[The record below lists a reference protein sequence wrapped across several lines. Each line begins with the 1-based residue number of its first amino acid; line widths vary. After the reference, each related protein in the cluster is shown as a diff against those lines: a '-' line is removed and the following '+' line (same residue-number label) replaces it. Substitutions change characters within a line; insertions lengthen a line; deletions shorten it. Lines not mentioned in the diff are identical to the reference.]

1 MATKPE
7 RASIVLSAVDR
18 FTEMFDRLDARLNR
32 VSKPVAAMQKAL
44 KPIASD
50 LATHIRTWIGTTVA
64 IWGGVGAVTAFANQ
78 AVNSADKV
86 GDLAAR
92 YQLSARSVQV
102 YGSMVEEAGG
112 SVDTAAKAMGRLRKA
127 MNEAVAGD
135 EEQRAAF
142 AGVGLGV
149 EELQRMAPDEVML
162 RMADAFKA
170 SDREGQK
177 NAVLLKVM
185 GEEGTV
191 FMDVMN
197 QGGAAYRRRLAEMRA
212 DGSLLSREQLDQ
224 ADAFDKSWSRLM
236 RTITGVKNALGLQL
250 ANALGPFVD
259 KLQKWIATNRDLIQQ
274 KFDIFLERL
283 PGLLE
288 SARRFFVQLA
298 FVVDVAARIFGR
310 LVDVLGPVG
319 AVFSVL
325 TVISAP
331 TVLAFLSLIS
341 TVGKLAWTVLSFT
354 RVLPVLAV
362 LLKFVWGVLAANPI
376 GAFIMVVVTLAMI
389 VYNNFGKIVAYI
401 TGTWKRIKS
410 AFEIGFF
417 DGLFQYWLEGWQT
430 FGNVIVGFIKAITP
444 DFLLPEAFKKFE
456 FSFATD
462 RAGRLQS
469 GEEKSLTQRL
479 AEQPKQQLPLTLSKG
494 PAAPVPGGI
503 FTAAQAA
510 QVQAGVQRQAI
521 QNTIRLQI
529 DGDGKPKVK
538 EVTAGS
544 ANTKISVGTGHQ
556 LLGAL

>member
-1 MATKPE
+1 
-7 RASIVLSAVDR
+7 
-18 FTEMFDRLDARLNR
+18 
-32 VSKPVAAMQKAL
+32 MQKAL

-64 IWGGVGAVTAFANQ
+64 IWAGVGAVTAFANQ

-102 YGSMVEEAGG
+102 YGSLVEEAGG

-149 EELQRMAPDEVML
+149 EELRRLAPDEVML

-259 KLQKWIATNRDLIQQ
+259 QVQKWVSANRGLIQQ
-274 KFDIFLERL
+274 KFDTFLERL

-298 FVVDVAARIFGR
+298 TVADAAASVFAR

-319 AVFSVL
+319 AVFSIL
-325 TVISAP
+325 TVVSAP
-331 TVLAFLSLIS
+331 TVVAFVSLIV
-341 TVGKLAWTVLSFT
+341 TVGKLTWAVVSFT
-354 RVLPVLAV
+354 RILPVLAV
-362 LLKFVWGVLAANPI
+362 LLRFVWGVLAANPI
-376 GAFIMVVVTLAMI
+376 AAIIMVVATLAMV
-389 VYNNFGKIVAYI
+389 VYNNFGKIVDYI
-401 TGTWKRIKS
+401 SGAWKRIKS
-410 AFEIGFF
+410 VFEIGFF
-417 DGLFQYWLEGWQT
+417 DGLFQLWLEGWQA
-430 FGNVIVGFIKAITP
+430 FGNAIIGIIKAITP
-444 DFLLPEAFKKFE
+444 DFLLPESFKNFQ
-456 FSFATD
+456 FTFATD
-462 RAGRLQS
+462 RANRLQN
-469 GEEKSLTQRL
+469 GEEKSLAQMQ
-479 AEQPKQQLPLTLSKG
+479 AEQPKQQFPLTLSRG
-494 PAAPVPGGI
+494 PAAPTTGGI

-510 QVQAGVQRQAI
+510 QAQAGVQRQAI

-529 DGDGKPKVK
+529 DGDGRPKVK
-538 EVTAGS
+538 EISSGS